1 MLSFCWFSSL
11 SKRCQNGVLFNLHCR
26 CEMEDILLEMDR
38 ILRPEG
44 SVIFR
49 ENIDI
54 LAKIKTI
61 TDKLNWSSQIVH
73 HEDGPY
79 HVEKLL
85 FAVKN
90 YWTAPPELSDQQG
103 SKAT

>member
-1 MLSFCWFSSL
+1 MVFLL
-11 SKRCQNGVLFNLHCR
+11 KLHCR

-73 HEDGPY
+73 GEDGPN
-79 HVEKLL
+79 HNEKLL

-90 YWTAPPELSDQQG
+90 YWTAPALSDQQG